1 MDGRRASGCKG
12 GQKTSAPTAREWAL
26 HRYRPGPLPSSSWE
40 IYTGMG
46 WDHYH
51 HHLVRWAYGLVQAR
65 AITIIIMGN
74 GHPCRYR
81 LGTIASS
88 SQWEM
93 AICTGKVHWAM
104 GKLHLH
110 QYGQGPLP
118 TSLQW
123 PKCSGIKL
131 EGHHH
136 HYMQMNFNSRA
147 RHELAKLRVGN
158 STVLPFWLSG

>member
-1 MDGRRASGCKG
+1 MWWPGRRGLLRPLGRWEKAWMG
-12 GQKTSAPTAREWAL
+12 GEPQAAKVGKRHPHL
-26 HRYRPGPLPSSSWE
+26 PLGNGHC
-40 IYTGMG
+40 TGIG
-46 WDHYH
+46 QGHYH

-104 GKLHLH
+104 GNGQIASAPVWARAITIIITMAKMQWYKARGTSSSLH
-110 QYGQGPLP
+110 
-118 TSLQW
+118 
-123 PKCSGIKL
+123 
-131 EGHHH
+131 
-136 HYMQMNFNSRA
+136 A
-147 RHELAKLRVGN
+147 DEL
-158 STVLPFWLSG
+158 